1 MSDIAELERRITAAL
16 ERIGR
21 GIDRTPPSA
30 TPIAPD
36 LPISEAGLPT
46 LDDLAEVAAERDA
59 ALSDAAAAR
68 AEAETLQ
75 AAVTLLT
82 RQLDSH
88 GLDMQRMR
96 KTVIQLRETLRGLR
110 EAQAAALADPA
121 LVNTALIAE
130 LEALRTERQ
139 ADLIEMEA
147 IIAELKPLAAEVQDA

>member
-21 GIDRTPPSA
+21 GIERGPGPAQPP
-30 TPIAPD
+30 APG
-36 LPISEAGLPT
+36 PVVPGA
-46 LDDLAEVAAERDA
+46 DLAVLIAERDA
-59 ALSDAAAAR
+59 AR
-68 AEAETLQ
+68 AEAQAARDESAQLQ
-75 AAVTLLT
+75 AAISLLT
-82 RQLDSH
+82 RQLDGH

-110 EAQAAALADPA
+110 EAQAAALPDAGLINA
-121 LVNTALIAE
+121 ALIAE

-147 IIAELKPLAAEVQDA
+147 IIAELKPLTAEVQDA

>member
-1 MSDIAELERRITAAL
+1 MTEIAELERRITAAL

-21 GIDRTPPSA
+21 GIDRTAPAA
-30 TPIAPD
+30 TPVATGVPAPD
-36 LPISEAGLPT
+36 AGLA
-46 LDDLAEVAAERDA
+46 DLIAARDA
-59 ALSDAAAAR
+59 AQSDAAAAR
-68 AEAETLQ
+68 AEAERLQ
-75 AAVTLLT
+75 AAVALLT
-82 RQLDSH
+82 RQLDAH

-130 LEALRTERQ
+130 LEALRTERH

-147 IIAELKPLAAEVQDA
+147 IIAELKPLTAEVQDA

>member
-21 GIDRTPPSA
+21 GIERGPGPA
-30 TPIAPD
+30 LAPD
-36 LPISEAGLPT
+36 PELLVPEADRAALI
-46 LDDLAEVAAERDA
+46 AERDA
-59 ALSDAAAAR
+59 ALAQAQAAR
-68 AEAETLQ
+68 DETGQLQ
-75 AAVTLLT
+75 AAVSQLT
-82 RQLDSH
+82 RQLDGH

-110 EAQAAALADPA
+110 EAQAAALPDPG
-121 LVNTALIAE
+121 LINTALIAE

-147 IIAELKPLAAEVQDA
+147 IIAELKPLTAEVQDA